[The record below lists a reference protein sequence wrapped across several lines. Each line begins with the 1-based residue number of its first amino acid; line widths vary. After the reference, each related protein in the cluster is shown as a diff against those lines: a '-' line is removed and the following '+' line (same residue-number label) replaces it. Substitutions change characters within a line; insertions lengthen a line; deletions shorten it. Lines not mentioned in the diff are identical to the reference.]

1 MVARVYKSQILKFEK
16 NSDPDLDSQILD
28 LDLQILEQ
36 ERNRSLKMWLQQP
49 PGTWSLVD
57 LCAAFLR
64 V

>member
-1 MVARVYKSQILKFEK
+1 MNFGCTDGCQSLNKSPILKFEK
-16 NSDPDLDSQILD
+16 NSDPDLDSQM
-28 LDLQILEQ
+28 LEQ
-36 ERNRSLKMWLQQP
+36 ERNRSLKMWLQPP